1 MLLQRR
7 LHCRVAQDSLASPVP
22 PELADCYFLEEWQRL
37 QLHWAELRR
46 QRKTFERERR
56 SFTDAAVRL
65 SREVRV
71 EWIRL
76 QSSSGL
82 KGILLTCNCRDGACS
97 AAS

>member
-1 MLLQRR
+1 MSLQ
-7 LHCRVAQDSLASPVP
+7 LHCRVAQDSLASPIP

-71 EWIRL
+71 EWIGLRL
-76 QSSSGL
+76 V
-82 KGILLTCNCRDGACS
+82 KGDHVTCNCRDGACS